1 MRISKRTYARHLVFI
16 FIPSIKECSSA
27 TLFKAMV
34 FTLHEFEPPH
44 APSPNVQ
51 TLLAYRDALNEWDYD
66 KYMAV
71 FDDTLEHRILPKS
84 LGRPVLTKKQY
95 AVYCAEVMPLFKKFH
110 VSRDDVTQEACR
122 RPDRAP
128 VSDVYTLADP
138 PGNHR
143 DG

>member
-1 MRISKRTYARHLVFI
+1 
-16 FIPSIKECSSA
+16 
-27 TLFKAMV
+27 MV

-95 AVYCAEVMPLFKKFH
+95 AVYCAEVMSLFKKFH

-122 RPDRAP
+122 RPDPAP

-138 PGNHR
+138 PGSHR